1 MKALFDRAVA
11 RTVRAATT
19 LPRYALALAL
29 LPLPVAALAQAEN
42 SGCDTYEAPEQAVI
56 DRFAAPSLPAP
67 AGGEDG
73 APARLDTGTA
83 YRATLMPQARMRFV
97 AEPGRHTLADGAY
110 ATTLV
115 FHTEQA
121 GPYRAYIDDASW
133 VDLVDDNGERV
144 PSEDF
149 GGRHD
154 CRALRKFVAYT
165 LEADH
170 DYVLQLSGGTRQRV
184 RVLVQPDHR

>member
-1 MKALFDRAVA
+1 MKVL
-11 RTVRAATT
+11 
-19 LPRYALALAL
+19 LALAL
-29 LPLPVAALAQAEN
+29 LPLPLAALAQTEN
-42 SGCDTYEAPEQAVI
+42 SGCETYAAPEQAVVE
-56 DRFAAPSLPAP
+56 RFAAASLPAP
-67 AGGEDG
+67 TGGEDG
-73 APARLDTGTA
+73 TPARLDTGTA
-83 YRATLMPQARMRFV
+83 YQVTLQPQARVRFV

-115 FHTEQA
+115 FHADQA

-133 VDLVDDNGERV
+133 VDLVDENGKRV

-154 CRALRKFVAYT
+154 CRPLRKFVAYS

-170 DYVLQLSGGTRQRV
+170 DYVLQLSGGTRQRL
-184 RVLVQPDHR
+184 RVLVQPDPR